1 METSLKLINWI
12 RLHRG
17 RGEYSNKSV
26 RQLIFDHNSVIYV
39 WLYDLKKETLLA
51 YGCMGWQDASERTVL
66 EFEIVPTDK
75 IKKLNYEEALKLA
88 QKKADSS
95 VYVNIDKN
103 IKMIAIPES
112 EI

>member
-1 METSLKLINWI
+1 MKTLLKPINRI
-12 RLHRG
+12 RLYRG
-17 RGEYSNKSV
+17 LGEYSNKSV
-26 RQLIFDHNSVIYV
+26 RQLIFDHNRVIYV